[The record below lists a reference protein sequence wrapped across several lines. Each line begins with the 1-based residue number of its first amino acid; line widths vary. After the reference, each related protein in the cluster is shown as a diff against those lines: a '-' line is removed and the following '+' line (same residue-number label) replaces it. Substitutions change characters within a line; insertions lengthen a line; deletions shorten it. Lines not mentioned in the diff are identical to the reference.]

1 VTELTDLIPLAAWP
15 EDTRLLMRRERPHP
29 GAQLTLF
36 DTAEGFRHTCFI
48 TNTEGTDIAALE
60 LRHRGHARVEDR
72 IRNWKDCGLANLPF
86 DSFVRNEA
94 WVATS
99 LIAGALLAWSQMLCF
114 EGAMAK
120 AEPKTMR
127 YRVLHVAALL
137 VHKSR
142 GLTLRLDKTWPWVDD
157 LSNAFL
163 KLRAAIP

>member
-1 VTELTDLIPLAAWP
+1 
-15 EDTRLLMRRERPHP
+15 
-29 GAQLTLF
+29 
-36 DTAEGFRHTCFI
+36 
-48 TNTEGTDIAALE
+48 
-60 LRHRGHARVEDR
+60 
-72 IRNWKDCGLANLPF
+72 
-86 DSFVRNEA
+86 
-94 WVATS
+94 
-99 LIAGALLAWSQMLCF
+99 MLCF